1 MLTVSHL
8 ICLPI
13 KTIKKNSKKNSRM
26 HSKNKTSILNISRKF
41 GVKLQNVSSIIC
53 KKVLDDETLSKSGD
67 DLDIIDYPNEPSIIP
82 YIKKEEVE
90 TPNIYLVKKIE
101 SLKLQK
107 IEKLEQTNLTLSE
120 DDIDNEIEEKET
132 SHNIDIN
139 IVNEQN
145 EPDLVL
151 SSKKNKDDSGNE
163 KKKEIYKKKVIV
175 PSTNA
180 NNKENTFDSFSFLS
194 NVTSSKLSNKR
205 PPKVKNNEKMQERLV
220 KSSKKKNVQ
229 KITKEETNDEEQNIL
244 TSNNTGTNINMND
257 IKLYENF
264 QKLKQIEQLMQL
276 KEFEKMKSLLELQK
290 NANLLYSNNK
300 FSNEPRN
307 SNIIPQQNL
316 QNIPNIQNMNPTYPL
331 PQINQK
337 VDLNEPEPRACKYCE
352 EIYKHLIINN
362 LPIKM
367 ITCLYCHREMN
378 SKTLE
383 YYINECKR
391 ELKEKYK
398 KEVGVSNKSNNLLK
412 KGEKFGDISTEKIS
426 SDEDE
431 ENEKEEEEDEQE
443 EEEEKKEKRSQQN
456 NKNKQKLINISSD
469 KEEEEDKENQNI
481 SKTPK
486 KQEQCLNENKM
497 TNNIQI
503 IQPSSLQ
510 NSNAKIEAKSQ
521 NESMFF
527 TGNSLNNT
535 TTNNNISLAEAFRS
549 RHSRIINNIEKRAH
563 SIKEKSIST
572 EPTSNNLE
580 MQNIYKKLNR
590 TNNSQTK
597 DEIKQISLSR
607 HVNTSRSVTEPS
619 PELMNRLI
627 KGERA
632 KMSQKEMRELN
643 NRIYNRLPDVIGQ
656 KEDDGKKEELTKL
669 NLIKKNYTDKL
680 KEKVVKKFK
689 GKQLKKPNKKTSK

>member
-1 MLTVSHL
+1 M
-8 ICLPI
+8 
-13 KTIKKNSKKNSRM
+13 
-26 HSKNKTSILNISRKF
+26 
-41 GVKLQNVSSIIC
+41 C
-53 KKVLDDETLSKSGD
+53 KKVLDEETLSKSED
-67 DLDIIDYPNEPSIIP
+67 ELDIIDYPNQSSIIP
-82 YIKKEEVE
+82 YNKKEEVKP
-90 TPNIYLVKKIE
+90 PNIYLIKKIQ

-120 DDIDNEIEEKET
+120 DDIDNEIEEKEI

-139 IVNEQN
+139 IINEQN

-151 SSKKNKDDSGNE
+151 SNKKNKENSGNE
-163 KKKEIYKKKVIV
+163 KKKETVYKKKVIV
-175 PSTNA
+175 PNTSL
-180 NNKENTFDSFSFLS
+180 NNKDNTFCSLSFLS
-194 NVTSSKLSNKR
+194 NVTSSKISNKNQS
-205 PPKVKNNEKMQERLV
+205 KAKKYEKTQTRLV
-220 KSSKKKNVQ
+220 RSSKKKIIP
-229 KITKEETNDEEQNIL
+229 KIDKEESNIEDKNIL
-244 TSNNTGTNINMND
+244 TNNNSTNINMND

-264 QKLKQIEQLMQL
+264 QKFKQIEQLLQL
-276 KEFEKMKSLLELQK
+276 KEFEKIKSLLELQK
-290 NANLLYSNNK
+290 NANLIYSNNK
-300 FSNEPRN
+300 FSNESRN
-307 SNIIPQQNL
+307 YNTISQQNY
-316 QNIPNIQNMNPTYPL
+316 QNIPNIQNMNLTYPL
-331 PQINQK
+331 PQTNQK
-337 VDLNEPEPRACKYCE
+337 VDLNEPEPRACKNCE
-352 EIYKHLIINN
+352 EIYKYLIIHN

-378 SKTLE
+378 MKTLE
-383 YYINECKR
+383 YYINECKN

-398 KEVGVSNKSNNLLK
+398 KEVSNKNNNINQK
-412 KGEKFGDISTEKIS
+412 EDKFGDISTEKIS

-431 ENEKEEEEDEQE
+431 ESEKDDEENEQE
-443 EEEEKKEKRSQQN
+443 EEEEKKEETTKSN
-456 NKNKQKLINISSD
+456 NKNKQKLINISND
-469 KEEEEDKENQNI
+469 REEESEEIQNI

-486 KQEQCLNENKM
+486 KQDKQNENK
-497 TNNIQI
+497 TFNNIKI

-510 NSNAKIEAKSQ
+510 NSSTKMEPKSQ

-535 TTNNNISLAEAFRS
+535 TSNNNVSLAEAFRS
-549 RHSRIINNIEKRAH
+549 RHSKIIKNIEKRAH
-563 SIKEKSIST
+563 SIKEKSVST
-572 EPTSNNLE
+572 EISSNNLE

-597 DEIKQISLSR
+597 DDIKQISLSR
-607 HVNTSRSVTEPS
+607 QVNTSRSVTEPS

-669 NLIKKNYTDKL
+669 KIIKKNYTEKL

-689 GKQLKKPNKKTSK
+689 GKKLKIPPKKPINNK

>member
-1 MLTVSHL
+1 
-8 ICLPI
+8 
-13 KTIKKNSKKNSRM
+13 M

-82 YIKKEEVE
+82 YIKNEEVE

-151 SSKKNKDDSGNE
+151 SNKKNKDDSGNE
-163 KKKEIYKKKVIV
+163 KKKETVYKKKVIV

-220 KSSKKKNVQ
+220 KSSKKKNVP
-229 KITKEETNDEEQNIL
+229 KITKEETNDEDQNIL

-316 QNIPNIQNMNPTYPL
+316 QNIPNIPNIQNMNPPYPL
-331 PQINQK
+331 PQVNQK

-398 KEVGVSNKSNNLLK
+398 KEVGISNKLK

-431 ENEKEEEEDEQE
+431 ENEKEDEEDEQE
-443 EEEEKKEKRSQQN
+443 EEEEKIEKRSQQN

-469 KEEEEDKENQNI
+469 KEEEEDKKNQNI

-486 KQEQCLNENKM
+486 TQEKCPNENKM

-503 IQPSSLQ
+503 IQQSSLQ
-510 NSNAKIEAKSQ
+510 NSNTKIEAKSQ

-535 TTNNNISLAEAFRS
+535 TTNNNVSLAEAFRS
-549 RHSRIINNIEKRAH
+549 RHFRIINNIEKRAH